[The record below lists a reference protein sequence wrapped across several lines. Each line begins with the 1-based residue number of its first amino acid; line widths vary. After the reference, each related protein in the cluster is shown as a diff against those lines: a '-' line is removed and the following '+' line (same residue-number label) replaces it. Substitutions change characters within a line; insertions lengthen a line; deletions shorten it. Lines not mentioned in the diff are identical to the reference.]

1 MLEKRL
7 KEELNKLSQSQLG
20 QVFREQLKN
29 YEVKVK
35 DVVKDL
41 NSKSKDVREKGRKQ
55 LEKLTDQLNTTR
67 TGLEKKVLQL
77 VNQETKKLN
86 KSCQELFNYIEKL
99 TEEKSEVRENLKAT
113 SKQTVKTVKTIAS
126 KSKTN
131 LKKKV
136 NQVIAKTPRPEIT
149 LQ

>member
-7 KEELNKLSQSQLG
+7 KEELKKLSQSQLG

-41 NSKSKDVREKGRKQ
+41 NSKSKEAREKGRKQ
-55 LEKLTDQLNTTR
+55 LEKLTVQLNTSR

-86 KSCQELFNYIEKL
+86 KSCQELFSYIEKL

-113 SKQTVKTVKTIAS
+113 SRQTVKSVKTIAS
-126 KSKTN
+126 KGKTN

-136 NQVIAKTPRPEIT
+136 NQVIAKNPRPEIT

>member
-41 NSKSKDVREKGRKQ
+41 NSKSKEAREKGRKQ
-55 LEKLTDQLNTTR
+55 LEKLTVQLNTSR

-113 SKQTVKTVKTIAS
+113 SRQTVKSVKTMAS
-126 KSKTN
+126 KGKTN

-136 NQVIAKTPRPEIT
+136 NQVIAKNPRPEIT